1 MYYRAGFRLEPEGRT
16 GFAHLF
22 EHLMF
27 QGTTNVPKADFG
39 RLVNGAGGLLNGTTR
54 HDYTTYFEVLPASA
68 LEMACYIE
76 ADRMGSLDLNW
87 DNLRNQVDVVKEEV
101 RVNVLN
107 QPYGGFSWLWLS
119 QYAFSTYPNAHNFYG
134 EFADLEAATVADAR
148 SFYETWYGPGNASL
162 ILVGDFEEEEALEL
176 VEHHFGPVPARPAP
190 PSPSVDEPVPQARAE
205 HRRRDPLAPTPR
217 VAVGY
222 RTAPFG
228 SPDHL
233 PLALAAR
240 ILTDGRSSR
249 LQRRLIRER
258 ELLVQIAGGPHY
270 PIGDSFEFNGP
281 ALFVLEA
288 SPRPGVTTEIAVAA
302 IDEEVARLAE
312 AGPTADELLRAKRR
326 ELGSYHANCDSRLG
340 RSWWTSSRPSTRGSP
355 SSRFGRR
362 SRTGSARS
370 APPSCTGC
378 RGPREPPYERRRP
391 RRGVAPPRPPARC
404 AAAAQDRPH
413 HPVHP
418 AQRDRGHGG
427 PPPQRAPRGA
437 APDRARRGGD
447 GRERRRQRAA
457 AGRDPAGDRGA

>member
-1 MYYRAGFRLEPEGRT
+1 MAGPAPTSKPAVRRQRLANGLDVVLSSERSSPTIAVGMYYRAGFRLEPEGRT

-281 ALFVLEA
+281 SLFVLEA
-288 SPRPGVTTEIAVAA
+288 SPRPGITTEIAVAA

-340 RSWWTSSRPSTRGSP
+340 RMQ
-355 SSRFGRR
+355 
-362 SRTGSARS
+362 
-370 APPSCTGC
+370 
-378 RGPREPPYERRRP
+378 EL
-391 RRGVAPPRPPARC
+391 GVL
-404 AAAAQDRPH
+404 AACHDQPELVDQL
-413 HPVHP
+413 P
-418 AQRDRGHGG
+418 AQY
-427 PPPQRAPRGA
+427 QRVTEQQVRQAVADWLRPERSTVLHWMPGTKGA
-437 APDRARRGGD
+437 TS
-447 GRERRRQRAA
+447 
-457 AGRDPAGDRGA
+457 